1 MNISKSKRNI
11 FIVVL
16 TIGILMII
24 SVPIMQQ
31 YKSKKVMNLY
41 FSSER
46 WNQLKKHHSEHP
58 ILPNCVLLFGDSM
71 TENFEKYI
79 SNPQL
84 LNFGISG
91 DFSSGLITRVNSVVK
106 QQPQQ
111 IFIMIGIND
120 IIEKVPVSAIK
131 NNYMSVLH
139 QLKEDCPNSEI
150 YVQSTLPTREINS
163 LFSSSKNTNDK
174 VLELNTLMQMN
185 CKELNISFID
195 LYPLF
200 LDQEKLLK
208 KELSLDGIHLTKQG
222 YDLWKNEL
230 QKHLKFLLN

>member
-11 FIVVL
+11 LIVVL

-46 WNQLKKHHSEHP
+46 WNQLKQRHSDHP

-120 IIEKVPVSAIK
+120 IIEKVI
-131 NNYMSVLH
+131 
-139 QLKEDCPNSEI
+139 
-150 YVQSTLPTREINS
+150 
-163 LFSSSKNTNDK
+163 F
-174 VLELNTLMQMN
+174 
-185 CKELNISFID
+185 
-195 LYPLF
+195 
-200 LDQEKLLK
+200 LLK
-208 KELSLDGIHLTKQG
+208 SILVKGDSCQSGADFTIRLRNKTTLS
-222 YDLWKNEL
+222 
-230 QKHLKFLLN
+230 FP